1 MRIVVAS
8 PPKMGNKWLK
18 CLLGTLYGLKWLKG
32 DDTPPSN
39 PLQFKAWVDAG
50 NFPDGTI
57 FHQHCRYTPR
67 MAGAIEAIPSHLVTI
82 VRDPYDAFVSMYSW
96 LQTRAVA
103 DTERGKQRRLARP
116 RDAMIGKPL
125 DDPAVLSFL
134 AEAYGEQIDHAR
146 DWVRSGRAV
155 VVRYEG
161 LAADAVGEVSGATDQ
176 LRPMPAAAIAAAVET
191 CRADNMRQV
200 SPKMAMHVRSGVVGD
215 SRDRLSEP
223 HLAIFRDQ
231 YAAAIRALGYEVR

>member
-103 DTERGKQRRLARP
+103 DAERGKQRRLARP

-161 LAADAVGEVSGATDQ
+161 LAADAVGEVS
-176 LRPMPAAAIAAAVET
+176 
-191 CRADNMRQV
+191 
-200 SPKMAMHVRSGVVGD
+200 PKMAMHVRSGVVGD

-231 YAAAIRALGYEVR
+231 YAAVIRALGYEVR